1 MPNVSLIVVPIDFSA
16 GSDAAAAYG
25 GWLAGRLGARIL
37 LVHAFV
43 GLGHAAAGV
52 APGLIDDFQATEA
65 SMREQARRDLDAY
78 AAKLG
83 PGTGGAPIETAL
95 VEAGASAADAIV
107 RAVQD
112 AKGDL
117 VVMGTHGRTGLR
129 RAILGSVAERVVRTA
144 EVPVVVVK

>member
-1 MPNVSLIVVPIDFSA
+1 MRDVSLIVVPIDFSA
-16 GSDAAAAYG
+16 GSEAAARYG
-25 GWLAGRLGARIL
+25 GWLASRLGARVL
-37 LVHAFV
+37 LLHAFV

-52 APGLIDDFQATEA
+52 APGLVDDFQATLA
-65 SMREQARRDLDAY
+65 SMREEAQRDLEAQ
-78 AAKLG
+78 AARVSREAG
-83 PGTGGAPIETAL
+83 GVQVGTAV

-107 RAVQD
+107 RAVEE
-112 AKGDL
+112 ARGDL